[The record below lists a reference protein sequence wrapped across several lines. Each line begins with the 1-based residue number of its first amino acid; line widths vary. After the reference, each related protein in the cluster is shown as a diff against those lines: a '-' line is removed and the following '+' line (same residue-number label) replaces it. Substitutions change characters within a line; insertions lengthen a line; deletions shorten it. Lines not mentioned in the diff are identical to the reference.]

1 MPAGILPG
9 TAVGGRFA
17 NAVDG
22 HETHAGCI
30 FPVLIGISVGN
41 VRQPR
46 SRCSS
51 CPQAGRHW
59 LAISAEIAI
68 SLGER
73 TCPAGATTAG
83 LWPVVSKCAFRD
95 F

>member
-1 MPAGILPG
+1 MPAGIHTPAKLPVAG
-9 TAVGGRFA
+9 LQNT
-17 NAVDG
+17 VDR
-22 HETHAGCI
+22 HEYHAGCI

-73 TCPAGATTAG
+73 TAAEGSTTTR
-83 LWPVVSKCAFRD
+83 LRVVSKCALRD

>member
-9 TAVGGRFA
+9 KAAGGRFA

-22 HETHAGCI
+22 HENHAGCI
-30 FPVLIGISVGN
+30 FSVLIGISVGN

-51 CPQAGRHW
+51 CP
-59 LAISAEIAI
+59 
-68 SLGER
+68 
-73 TCPAGATTAG
+73 AGATTAG
-83 LWPVVSKCAFRD
+83 LWPVVIKCAIRD